1 MNTRRGT
8 TDQISELNIQIYNF
22 QFVQTQ
28 TAALK
33 QAVESLDKAF
43 AGLDAEKVCTII
55 NTGRKKAKMSE
66 ASANDVRREI
76 NRKRADLR
84 QIITEKT
91 AGIPEKQ
98 YVKLVTMLA
107 EKSAKDEKHGGII
120 EDMVDQ
126 YEIRMHD
133 SIQKNAN
140 DISNTITKI
149 RNADYKHAKNYDS
162 DINSLLQKVRNWDK
176 LAQPV
181 QLKAQASG
189 MTHEISQQLGKELRD
204 LAIYL
209 HNEKNATEV
218 SVRITEAMKS
228 IFAELPE
235 LSAALENDAEL
246 LKEQKKQKSIA
257 ESLEKLQRTADELTN
272 KRGQTDE
279 ELSSRITGLFKSA
292 QSLDKTIRNTQS
304 ISEENKKQL
313 RKTACMIIRGA
324 AIKLHNEQQKTR
336 IAADMTE
343 RLMDMY
349 GDLPEQKAQL
359 QGEYQQLE
367 QMSAQS
373 NLPERIKELKRQA
386 DNFVDDGYCD
396 FYSDRTHYYDSN
408 ERGGSVIEY
417 SNVWINSLISWKR
430 NEAATSIAEDLLRVA
445 KYLDKDIRT
454 AGGLDAGTKN
464 QLRTAVCMIVRGTA
478 IRLHN
483 EKTET
488 ELAAYMLGEL
498 LQVYGDLPELKKQ
511 LTGEY
516 KQLSDMAGE
525 ADRVRAQKIFMSI
538 AENNKEAAGVFAQ
551 RYQGETGRS
560 LFSDGQ
566 TTSAVRKG
574 SATQNSSS
582 SGSTGLVLFI
592 LFVIFAIISSS
603 SGWI

>member
-33 QAVESLDKAF
+33 QAVESLDKTF

-140 DISNTITKI
+140 DISNAITKI

-162 DINSLLQKVRNWDK
+162 DINSLIQKVRNWDK

-246 LKEQKKQKSIA
+246 LKEQEKQKSIA

-304 ISEENKKQL
+304 ISEDNKKQL

-349 GDLPEQKAQL
+349 GDLPELKAQL
-359 QGEYQQLE
+359 QREYQQLE

-373 NLPERIKELKRQA
+373 RLPERIEELKRQA
-386 DNFVDDGYCD
+386 DNFVDYGYCN
-396 FYSDRTHYYDSN
+396 FSSERTDYYDSN
-408 ERGGSVIEY
+408 ERGGSVTETGIGPFE
-417 SNVWINSLISWKR
+417 
-430 NEAATSIAEDLLRVA
+430 LLSKA
-445 KYLDKDIRT
+445 KYLDKDIRA
-454 AGGLDAGTKN
+454 AGSLDAGTKN
-464 QLRTAVCMIVRGTA
+464 KLRTTVCMIVRGAA

-488 ELAAYMLGEL
+488 ELAAYILGEL

-516 KQLSDMAGE
+516 KQLSDMVGE
-525 ADRVRAQKIFMSI
+525 ADRVRAQKVFMSV
-538 AENNKEAAGVFAQ
+538 AEKNKEAAKVFAQ
-551 RYQGETGRS
+551 GYQRETGRS
-560 LFSDGQ
+560 LFSANGQ
-566 TTSAVRKG
+566 TTSSARTG

-592 LFVIFAIISSS
+592 LFIIFAIISSS